1 MVDIATLTYSVDSS
15 GLAAAERALDSQ
27 AKAADRT
34 SEAAENLENR
44 YQAIARRGMEY
55 AETMRQGNVS
65 ERAQAEAAREA
76 ALGIDTKARVMQGAG
91 TQAERMAQRVE
102 AMRVAEEREARIAAE
117 SARQKALQDV
127 NLRKLL
133 GSIDPTIAKLERL
146 GQMEGNLERALDAG
160 AISPEI
166 FDQYQA
172 KIDATRAATLNMG
185 KAQDIA
191 TASIGKLN
199 LNTVEAQQSVASLAR
214 AMASGQWGMA
224 TSSITSLTARTG
236 AMGGMFS
243 MAGLA
248 LGGLVAGLGLFIVQ
262 AGRGYAESRRME
274 GVMIGMGDATG
285 TAAGEMLA
293 LRNEIGR
300 ATGDFKGATEAI
312 NQLALSGKVAGDT
325 LESVAKAATNMARL
339 TGQSVGTVTGEIQ
352 ALADGGSEALIKLND
367 KYSFLTISTWENIEA
382 IRAQDGE
389 MAALAETARQLERVS
404 QDRTDKMVEHAG
416 NLERA
421 WKGVTRE
428 FKNAM
433 QAMGDWGRNDLQVQL
448 EAAEA
453 ALRTQESRWRAQ
465 GIDPS
470 EQRGV
475 KAAQARV
482 DALKEQVRVQGLV
495 NDGLNAE
502 QQWQNDTIKAIEQR
516 REAERRAAD
525 EVDRQLQS
533 LYGLD
538 TAVNRLETTFA
549 SMSEERQKAMV
560 EDGRYAELMA
570 RAMEEDAKH
579 NTARAESSR
588 AAVERKSEEAI
599 AVERLLSQFQRQ
611 EASMERQI
619 ALYGDTSR
627 AAAMAY
633 DIQTAGLADVDAE
646 LARVLQKNAEWLDF
660 LDDMAALEGVWQ
672 EVAAEHAKYGEE
684 VAGQYDFMSEHAK
697 QAARNMQTHFANF
710 LFDPFADGSKNMAQA
725 FSETL
730 RRMMAEAAASKI
742 FEMIGG
748 ALSNSGAGWAQW
760 LGGVIGG
767 KREHGGPVNRGSL
780 YQVGERN
787 KPEILHTAS
796 GQYLIPG
803 DHGRVEPISHAGGGG
818 AMATPQININV
829 AGNANVESATA
840 RQNPSG
846 GFDIDVIL
854 RQVDSHIAGGIA
866 TGTGQTG
873 RAMKSR
879 YGLKEVV

>member
-27 AKAADRT
+27 T
-34 SEAAENLENR
+34 QAAERTTQATEKLEDR
-44 YQAIARRGMEY
+44 YKEIARRGMEY
-55 AETMRQGNVS
+55 AEKMRQGNVS

-76 ALGIDTKARVMQGAG
+76 ALGIDTKARVMQSAG

-102 AMRVAEEREARIAAE
+102 AMRVAEEREARVAAE
-117 SARQKALQDV
+117 SARQKALQEL

-133 GSIDPTIAKLERL
+133 GQIDPTIAKLERL

-236 AMGGMFS
+236 ALGAAFS
-243 MAGLA
+243 AAGLA
-248 LGGLVAGLGLFIVQ
+248 IGGVAAGIGLFVLQ
-262 AGRGYAESRRME
+262 AAKGHFEARRME
-274 GVMIGMGDATG
+274 GVILGMGN
-285 TAAGEMLA
+285 AAGVTAGQMLD

-300 ATGDFKGATEAI
+300 ATGSYQDATRAI
-312 NQLALSGKVAGDT
+312 NQLLLSGKVTGEA
-325 LESVAKAATNMARL
+325 LESVARSAANLARL
-339 TGQSVGTVTGEIQ
+339 TGQEIGTVTSELIG
-352 ALADGGSEALIKLND
+352 LADGGSEALERFDDRYNV
-367 KYSFLTISTWENIEA
+367 LTASTWQNIEA
-382 IRAQDGE
+382 IRAQQGE
-389 MAALAETARQLERVS
+389 LQATQEYFREVERVS
-404 QDRTDKMVEHAG
+404 ADRTEKMRQQAG
-416 NLERA
+416 YVERA
-421 WKGVTRE
+421 WEGVKGAISGALQE
-428 FKNAM
+428 MK
-433 QAMGDWGRNDLQVQL
+433 DLGRSDLDRQIASAR
-448 EAAEA
+448 AAVNLAGGSRA
-453 ALRTQESRWRAQ
+453 AP
-465 GIDPS
+465 G
-470 EQRGV
+470 EQRL
-475 KAAQARV
+475 AQARL
-482 DALKEQVRVQGLV
+482 DALLAQREEEEENER
-495 NDGLNAE
+495 
-502 QQWQNDTIKAIEQR
+502 R
-516 REAERRAAD
+516 REANRQSEMDYMKSALQSERDHEAAMKAAAEEHDRRLARMDSEVAKQKEINEVMAMFASLAAD
-525 EVDRQLQS
+525 DARRS
-533 LYGLD
+533 DG
-538 TAVNRLETTFA
+538 
-549 SMSEERQKAMV
+549 SMERMLADIEK
-560 EDGRYAELMA
+560 RYTQTERVA
-570 RAMEEDAKH
+570 RA
-579 NTARAESSR
+579 S
-588 AAVERKSEEAI
+588 VERKSEEER

-646 LARVLQKNAEWLDF
+646 LARVLQKNAAWLDF

-672 EVAAEHAKYGEE
+672 EVAAEHAKYGEV

-760 LGGVIGG
+760 LGGAISG

-803 DHGRVEPISHAGGGG
+803 DHGRVEPISHGGGGG

-829 AGNANVESATA
+829 SGNANVESATA